1 MDFDIELCTDRFHNS
16 RFVVVA
22 FSQEARD
29 SVDDI
34 LSEELPW
41 RWEGR
46 PDLQLWEVDLAPL
59 SATSAT
65 MNGLAAACMK
75 RGMRVGEITRSCTN
89 VEPYKL
95 APDGT
100 AFVKRYC

>member
-59 SATSAT
+59 SSAT
-65 MNGLAAACMK
+65 MDGLAAACLK
-75 RGMRVGEITRSCTN
+75 RGCLKRGLRVGEPPATVTCLL
-89 VEPYKL
+89 P
-95 APDGT
+95 
-100 AFVKRYC
+100 